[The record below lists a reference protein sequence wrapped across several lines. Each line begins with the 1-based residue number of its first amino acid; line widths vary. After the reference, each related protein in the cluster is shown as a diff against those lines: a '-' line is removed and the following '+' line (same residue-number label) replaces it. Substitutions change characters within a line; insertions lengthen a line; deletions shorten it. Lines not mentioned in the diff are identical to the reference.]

1 MEDKSEAQTALKE
14 CRQQYGLYRHYKGGY
29 YVMYGKTVDEETLET
44 LVHYYSL
51 EKKTRWTRTLE
62 NFTAKVYLEDRK
74 DQQRFEYVREASL
87 NELLEAYDNTEL
99 INYLRGMALGQRMLA
114 EIKL

>member
-1 MEDKSEAQTALKE
+1 MENKSDAQTALAE
-14 CRQQYGLYRHYKGGY
+14 CGQQYGLYRHYKGGY
-29 YVMYGKTVDEETLET
+29 YVMYGKTVNEETLET

-62 NFTAKVYLEDRK
+62 NFTATVYLEERGNM
-74 DQQRFEYVREASL
+74 QRFEYVREASL

-99 INYLRGMALGQRMLA
+99 ISYLKGMALGQRMLA